1 MEAISGNDFIKAFQ
15 PTSLEI
21 PQDVEQTL
29 LSIISVLR
37 DDRLDF
43 GIPIIVSYRKIKAI
57 RYYYNIAGPLMSME
71 SRYLALDYA
80 VSQHI
85 LPLLNGYGQGFGK
98 RLEALLR
105 KVRISGEILLG

>member
-57 RYYYNIAGPLMSME
+57 RYYYNIAGRHENARTS
-71 SRYLALDYA
+71 SRNWLYLAT
-80 VSQHI
+80 
-85 LPLLNGYGQGFGK
+85 
-98 RLEALLR
+98 
-105 KVRISGEILLG
+105 